1 MSTAVPSFSGRE
13 VPDEVAVGVER
24 WVGRDRYVPPVPPLV
39 LVPEPYVSS
48 DEPPYGS
55 LDEPPYG
62 SLDEPPYGSLL
73 DEPPPYEPPPDVDV
87 DDELSWSWRE
97 LLHPP
102 PLL

>member
-1 MSTAVPSFSGRE
+1 MSTAVPSFSGRD

-62 SLDEPPYGSLL
+62 SLL

>member
-13 VPDEVAVGVER
+13 VPDEVAVAVER
-24 WVGRDRYVPPVPPLV
+24 WVGRERYAPPLV
-39 LVPEPYVSS
+39 PVPEPYASS
-48 DEPPYGS
+48 
-55 LDEPPYG
+55 DEPPYG

-73 DEPPPYEPPPDVDV
+73 DEPPPYEPPPDVDL
-87 DDELSWSWRE
+87 DDELSWFWRE

>member
-62 SLDEPPYGSLL
+62 SLL

>member
-24 WVGRDRYVPPVPPLV
+24 WVGRDRYVPPLVP
-39 LVPEPYVSS
+39 VPEPYVSS
-48 DEPPYGS
+48 
-55 LDEPPYG
+55 DEPPYG

>member
-24 WVGRDRYVPPVPPLV
+24 WVGRERYVPPVPPLV

-48 DEPPYGS
+48 
-55 LDEPPYG
+55 
-62 SLDEPPYGSLL
+62 DEPPYGSLL

>member
-1 MSTAVPSFSGRE
+1 MSTAVPSFSGRD

-39 LVPEPYVSS
+39 PVPEPYVSS

-55 LDEPPYG
+55 L
-62 SLDEPPYGSLL
+62 LDEPPA
-73 DEPPPYEPPPDVDV
+73 YEPPPDVDVDV

>member
-39 LVPEPYVSS
+39 PVPEPYVSS
-48 DEPPYGS
+48 
-55 LDEPPYG
+55 DEPPYG

>member
-1 MSTAVPSFSGRE
+1 LSTAVPSFSGRE

-87 DDELSWSWRE
+87 DDELSWS
-97 LLHPP
+97 
-102 PLL
+102 